1 MRYTEE
7 QLQVIK
13 GLFENQHLVIQG
25 GAGTGKTLIA
35 TDYALR
41 ESGNNKKVLYLTFNK
56 NLANYLNKSIDKD
69 ENIKI
74 INIHALFGEYV
85 KVDSEQVRKDSRN
98 YFEEVLPERFY
109 DYVNSLSSQKLE
121 ELQYDVL
128 VMDEAQDI
136 LKANYL
142 FQSGLFVTGWFGK
155 GKMGSFLR

>member
-7 QLQVIK
+7 QLQI
-13 GLFENQHLVIQG
+13 
-25 GAGTGKTLIA
+25 
-35 TDYALR
+35 
-41 ESGNNKKVLYLTFNK
+41 
-56 NLANYLNKSIDKD
+56 
-69 ENIKI
+69 
-74 INIHALFGEYV
+74 
-85 KVDSEQVRKDSRN
+85 RKDSRN

-142 FQSGLFVTGWFGK
+142 FKSRLFVTGWFGK

>member
-1 MRYTEE
+1 MENTIPSTLSHQDIKEIVDYLRGDFLFRPTLENRLNDIDRNLMRYTEE
-7 QLQVIK
+7 QLQI
-13 GLFENQHLVIQG
+13 
-25 GAGTGKTLIA
+25 
-35 TDYALR
+35 
-41 ESGNNKKVLYLTFNK
+41 
-56 NLANYLNKSIDKD
+56 
-69 ENIKI
+69 
-74 INIHALFGEYV
+74 
-85 KVDSEQVRKDSRN
+85 RKDSRN

-142 FQSGLFVTGWFGK
+142 FKSRLFVTGWFGK